1 MVWLAMGSISMTD
14 KEIMNRF
21 LFGGRVTYRGKHYHV
36 LEVNHLKNTYT
47 LELQHGSERVTD
59 VKASECEPYD

>member
-1 MVWLAMGSISMTD
+1 M
-14 KEIMNRF
+14 MNRF
-21 LFGGRVTYRGKHYHV
+21 LFGGRVTYQGYHYHV